1 MRRKVLAA
9 VLASLAGPAQA
20 ECTSGGCYDGIA
32 IFLGAVLVYGL
43 LGIAL
48 LVMLARAKWR
58 RAGWRALGVA
68 LAIAVGVPLV
78 SQAWLSWKLA
88 AMERR
93 EVAGQPPGLIGSAVL
108 LIPQG
113 EACYNDLCMSVLYG
127 RGAEGAY
134 VLPPAAL
141 DGLDMTRPIPLADLP
156 LQLWRAPGTAGGE
169 VLRRSLS
176 AVERQEVAAKLSYF
190 IVTAEPYYWSVAGPV
205 EAALRTHP
213 DLGGM
218 RPVELVRLA
227 MAPLD
232 GGTLSLADLRFDLL
246 DLWLADSALAIPL
259 VPTNRQGPDNTTAG
273 QEAAAKVL
281 CEYFDGTPDPGCL
294 TALE

>member
-1 MRRKVLAA
+1 LRGRRLTVALA
-9 VLASLAGPAQA
+9 VLAGPVQA
-20 ECTSGGCYDGIA
+20 ECTGGGCYDGIA
-32 IFLGAVLVYGL
+32 ILLGAVLAYGL
-43 LGIAL
+43 VAIVLIVL
-48 LVMLARAKWR
+48 LVRAKWR
-58 RAGWRALGVA
+58 RAGWWVLGLV
-68 LAIAVGVPLV
+68 LAITVGVPLL
-78 SQAWLSWKLA
+78 SQGWLAWKLA

-93 EVAGQPPGLIGSAVL
+93 EVVGQPPGLIGRGVL

-134 VLPPAAL
+134 VLPQAAL
-141 DGLDMTRPIPLADLP
+141 EGLDLTQPIPLADLP
-156 LQLWRAPGTAGGE
+156 LQLWRAPGTAGAE

-176 AVERQEVAAKLSYF
+176 AAERQEVVASLSYL

-205 EAALRTHP
+205 EAGLQTHP

-227 MAPLD
+227 MAPLE
-232 GGTLSLADLRFDLL
+232 GGSLSLADLRFDLL

-259 VPTNRQGPDNTTAG
+259 IPTNRQGPDNNTVG

-281 CEYFDGTPDPGCL
+281 CEYFDGVPDPGCL